1 MEFRVKMADRS
12 RLRVES
18 ISEANVTKTSAQSVE
33 RATNNGSRGSYDGYS
48 NKVNTIQLRSLFSK
62 IVRQYK
68 RLKGL

>member
-1 MEFRVKMADRS
+1 MKMADRS

-18 ISEANVTKTSAQSVE
+18 ISEANVTKTSDKSVE
-33 RATNNGSRGSYDGYS
+33 RGTNNGSRGSYDGYS
-48 NKVNTIQLRSLFSK
+48 NKVNTIQLKKFISLFSK